1 MKIPFIKNFI
11 AGREMEYIKAA
22 VEANHL
28 QGDGRFAAECNALL
42 EKITGARCALIVS
55 SCTSGLELA
64 ALLADVKPRDEVI
77 VPSFTFVSTASAFAL
92 RGAKIKWCDIREDT
106 LNMDEQ
112 FLKGIASES
121 TKIIAPVHYAGV
133 VCDMASIMETAQKHS
148 SLVIED
154 AAQGMMSYLDG
165 RHAGSFGQ
173 MASLSFHGT
182 KNVVCGEGGAI
193 LINDERF
200 IDRAYILREKGTNRR
215 QFINGQ
221 VDKYTWV
228 DLGGSFVASEIAA
241 AFLLGQLEHAEEITK
256 ARLEVCAAYRRA
268 LEPLEA
274 AGRFKLGR
282 VPEGCRENG
291 HIFYMLMNTP
301 DDASKMLSL
310 LKGAGIGACQHYA
323 PLHLSPMG
331 IKLAGGNPVRLPVSE
346 SVAKRIVRLPV
357 YPQMTPAEIDYV
369 VGEVEKF

>member
-11 AGREMEYIKAA
+11 AGRELEYIKEA
-22 VEANHL
+22 VDANHL
-28 QGDGRFAAECNALL
+28 QGDGRFALECNALL

-64 ALLADVKPRDEVI
+64 ALLADIKPGDEVV

-92 RGAKIKWCDIREDT
+92 RGAKIKWCDVREDT
-106 LNMDEQ
+106 LNMDEE
-112 FLKGIASES
+112 FLKGVVSEN
-121 TKIIAPVHYAGV
+121 TKVIAPVHYAGV
-133 VCDMASIMETAQKHS
+133 VCDMASIMETARS
-148 SLVIED
+148 CGALVVED
-154 AAQGMMSYLDG
+154 AAQGMMSYFGG

-193 LINDERF
+193 LINDESF

-241 AFLLGQLEHAEEITK
+241 AFLLGQLEHATEITN
-256 ARLEVCAAYRRA
+256 ARLRICDEYRRQ
-268 LEPLEA
+268 LEPLEL
-274 AGRFKLGR
+274 AGKLRLGR
-282 VPEGCRENG
+282 VPENCKANG

-301 DDASKMLSL
+301 QDASKIISL
-310 LKGAGIGACQHYA
+310 MKDKGIGACQHYA

-331 IKLAGGNPVRLPVSE
+331 VKLAGGNPVKLPVSE
-346 SVAKRIVRLPV
+346 SAAKRIVRLPV
-357 YPQMTPAEIDYV
+357 YPQMTDEEISYV
-369 VGEVEKF
+369 VNAVKSF